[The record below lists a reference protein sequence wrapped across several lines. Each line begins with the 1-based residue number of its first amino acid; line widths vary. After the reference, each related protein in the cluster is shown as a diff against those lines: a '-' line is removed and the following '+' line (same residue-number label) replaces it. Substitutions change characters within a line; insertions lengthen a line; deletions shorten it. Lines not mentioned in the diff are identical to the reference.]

1 MRSFRFSAGFIGF
14 LVALFPL
21 GVLPVGSGSAGLV
34 TTAAH
39 AGNWDGVTTWE
50 TAYVSRI
57 VDGDTL
63 IVKDVLTNQSSRIR
77 LLGIN
82 APEKT
87 HSTVAGQCG
96 GAEAMQALSEILPIG
111 TLVRLLSADQNSK
124 GLADRPQRVV
134 LAQNPETQEFDQDI
148 AWGMAER
155 GWGLWFTVAK
165 EASMSS
171 IYRDVIAR
179 AQEQRIGIWN
189 PQLCGELEQPDS
201 SIDLRISRGTSAAD
215 EWVIVRNSGTADVD
229 LSGWTIR
236 ESGNQGWIVLP
247 GGSILSPGDYRVVYT
262 GYKPRL
268 ANDPRALYANLKTR
282 LYPEPIKQPYLF
294 GDGVYLLDRYGNY
307 RFWRQYPCTIDCE
320 NDPLGGSVVI
330 QDMSLGKKRGEKRA
344 ATQWMRLLNR
354 GTETRCLD
362 GYRIETGNTR
372 YRLPSGTC
380 IPPGGTWMMHG
391 GKSGVKSR
399 AASSTVYLGRK
410 TSIFWLTG
418 TVTLFSDQD
427 QIIARRSW

>member
-1 MRSFRFSAGFIGF
+1 MPSFRLKAGLIGF

-21 GVLPVGSGSAGLV
+21 V
-34 TTAAH
+34 TTPAQ
-39 AGNWDGVTTWE
+39 AGNWDGVQTWE

-63 IVKDVLTNQSSRIR
+63 IVKDVVTNQESRIR

-82 APEKT
+82 SPEIT
-87 HSTVAGQCG
+87 HRGAVGQCG
-96 GAEAMQALSEILPIG
+96 GAEASKVLAEILPLG
-111 TLVRLLSADQNSK
+111 SLVRLLSADQNSK
-124 GLADRPQRVV
+124 GVADRPQRVV
-134 LAQNPETQEFDQDI
+134 LAQNPVTREFDQDI

-189 PQLCGELEQPDS
+189 PQLCGELEQPDAS
-201 SIDLRISRGTSAAD
+201 VDLKISRGTSAAD
-215 EWVIVRNSGTADVD
+215 EWVIVRNSGAADVD
-229 LSGWTIR
+229 LSGWTLR
-236 ESGNQGWIVLP
+236 ESGNQGWITLP

-262 GYKPRL
+262 GSKPAL

-294 GDGVYLLDRYGNY
+294 GDGVYLLDRNGNY

-320 NDPLGGSVVI
+320 NDPLGGRVVI

-344 ATQWMRLLNR
+344 ATQWLQLLNR
-354 GTETRCLD
+354 GSETQCLD

-380 IPPGGTWMMHG
+380 IPPGGTWMLHG
-391 GKSGVKSR
+391 GKDGDKSR

-410 TSIFWLTG
+410 ISIFWTTG